1 MLLVKSNSLMLVF
14 HNVNRKYGP
23 CVERVY
29 IHRPNPDVAALFGKV
44 VFNTSSIPT
53 FIMGRLLQS
62 KFTVEGKPLWCKR
75 FDLSKKRNSTKRN

>member
-29 IHRPNPDVAALFGKV
+29 IHRPNPDVVALFGKV